1 MPEKSINN
9 WKAEAINQIK
19 ASRVVT
25 EYKGIS
31 KEDIPYTDYPNY
43 STHAYN
49 PDLEKLL
56 EKIYL
61 ISGTDSQ
68 IMLQASLL
76 TAIYQILGDVLG
88 YAIDFEMWFLDFSY
102 EFKVNHQTSKARI
115 AENKKNVTYWGRTKE
130 QRPNFEWLDN
140 KDNNYKVIKFYPN
153 RKKEKEFKIIGG
165 TESEIRNHLLLL
177 MALENIGGNSDKP
190 DKKVFTELK
199 QMSSSPCIYLIF
211 REENPEEGSAAEAK
225 VTINL
230 TDCVENS
237 KFKARPSDKVL
248 GVPELKQYKK
258 LIEQN
263 FLPTLDNPY
272 TLRKGAETYT
282 YANWRLGYHT
292 WLPFLNKASAIE
304 FYTKMCA
311 IKGDIFNDEFLYEG
325 KASPK
330 KINKPEEKIYT
341 MGEQVTLPRYR
352 RKADCKFWKAYLWL
366 PQTRQKITLVSRSA
380 RDSVDD
386 RLL

>member
-1 MPEKSINN
+1 MSKINN
-9 WKAEAINQIK
+9 WKVEAIEQIK

-25 EYKGIS
+25 EYRGVNKNDVS
-31 KEDIPYTDYPNY
+31 YSDFPNY
-43 STHAYN
+43 QTHAYN
-49 PDLEKLL
+49 PDLDKLL

-61 ISGTDSQ
+61 IAGTESQ
-68 IMLQASLL
+68 IMLQSSLL

-88 YAIDFEMWFLDFSY
+88 YAIDFELWFLDFSY

-115 AENKKNVTYWGRTKE
+115 TEAKKNVTYWGRTKE
-130 QRPNFEWLDN
+130 QRPDFEWLDN

-153 RKKEKEFKIIGG
+153 RKKLNEYKLIGG
-165 TESEIRNHLLLL
+165 TESEIRSHLLTL
-177 MALENIGGNSDKP
+177 MALENVGGSDENDKP

-199 QMSSSPCIYLIF
+199 QMSSSPCIYLVF
-211 REENPEEGSAAEAK
+211 REEGIEEGTAATAK
-225 VTINL
+225 ITIAL
-230 TDCVENS
+230 IDCVENS

-272 TLRKGAETYT
+272 VLRKGTETYT
-282 YANWRLGYHT
+282 YANWRQGYHT
-292 WLPFLNKASAIE
+292 WLPFLNRASAVE
-304 FYTKMCA
+304 FYTKMTA
-311 IKGDIFNDEFLYEG
+311 IKGDTFNEEFLYEG
-325 KASPK
+325 KANPK

-341 MGEQVTLPRYR
+341 MGEQVTLPKYR
-352 RKADCKFWKAYLWL
+352 KKADCKFWKAYLWL
-366 PQTRQKITLVSRSA
+366 PMTRQKIMLVSRSR
-380 RDSVDD
+380 RDSVDY